1 MAADIKSVTVR
12 LGGKDWPIPELSGR
26 RIIKFTT
33 LASGIVIKNNPAQM
47 AEEDFLRV
55 YEVIYTGVQQ
65 GTPDLTFEEFL
76 DDYPIK
82 YEELLAAFP
91 TVAKQAGLE
100 TASGEAGA
108 ESLSKEL

>member
-1 MAADIKSVTVR
+1 MISDKPPTVK

-47 AEEDFLRV
+47 AEADFLRV

-65 GTPDLTFEEFL
+65 GSPELTFEQFL
-76 DDYPIK
+76 DDYSIK

-100 TASGEAGA
+100 TAAGEAAAG
-108 ESLSKEL
+108 SLSKEP